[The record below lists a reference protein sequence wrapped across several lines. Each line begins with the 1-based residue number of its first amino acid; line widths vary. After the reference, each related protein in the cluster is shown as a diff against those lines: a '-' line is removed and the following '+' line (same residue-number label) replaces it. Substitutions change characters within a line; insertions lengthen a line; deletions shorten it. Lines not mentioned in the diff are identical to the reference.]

1 MKHFSEAS
9 LEFGNENEEIDSL
22 IDNAP
27 QPDENDVS
35 FYREI
40 NNRFLNQTKNLQNAI
55 FEQDDLLCEI
65 GDSQP
70 ELFDP
75 VSRNLV
81 VFDRFEGSK
90 EQVDRFKKTLKN
102 FGDNENQFFESVI
115 YGVMFHKSNGE
126 ILDQARI
133 IEVLGEDFNNDL
145 FNVNNKVKLD
155 RTIFGYFDRCMILN
169 KILSKYNF
177 FVKFFERRDKFR
189 FLTQKNSCREKMK

>member
-81 VFDRFEGSK
+81 VFDRFEGSE

-169 KILSKYNF
+169 KILSK
-177 FVKFFERRDKFR
+177 
-189 FLTQKNSCREKMK
+189 

>member
-1 MKHFSEAS
+1 M
-9 LEFGNENEEIDSL
+9 
-22 IDNAP
+22 
-27 QPDENDVS
+27 
-35 FYREI
+35 
-40 NNRFLNQTKNLQNAI
+40 
-55 FEQDDLLCEI
+55 CEI

-189 FLTQKNSCREKMK
+189 FLTQKNSCRKKMK